1 MEISWRSA
9 RRNARTLVA
18 AVAVLSVAL
27 LPAAPASAGSDG
39 QDPTYCSGNSS
50 PTGQSAIVQ
59 QGEIAGYVELRYS
72 TGCGIAWS
80 RVCVKGGY
88 GFSLRQIYRFQPTGH
103 TYSNSSVA
111 GTNVPGTCANG
122 FGAGT
127 SYSFGAIDTNCTSM
141 WGASCLARAY
151 GRSLYTAG
159 GLGYSSSL
167 VSNGDY

>member
-1 MEISWRSA
+1 MGISSSWV
-9 RRNARTLVA
+9 RRNARTLVTVA
-18 AVAVLSVAL
+18 AVLSATL
-27 LPAAPASAGSDG
+27 LPAVPASAGSDG

-111 GTNVPGTCANG
+111 STNVPGTCANG

-127 SYSFGAIDTNCTSM
+127 SYSFGVIDTNCTSM

-151 GRSLYTAG
+151 GRTFYTSG
-159 GLGYSSSL
+159 GVTYTSSL